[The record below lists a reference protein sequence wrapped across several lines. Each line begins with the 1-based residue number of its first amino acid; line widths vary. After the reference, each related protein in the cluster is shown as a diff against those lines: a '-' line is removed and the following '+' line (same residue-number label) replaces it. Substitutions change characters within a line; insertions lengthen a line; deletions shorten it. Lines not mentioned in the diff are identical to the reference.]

1 MENVA
6 HFKAAIA
13 AIIAILTALWG
24 WFGWLVVLFVG
35 CMAVD
40 YLTGTAA
47 AMHRGEWSS
56 KSARDGIFHKIGS
69 VIVVM
74 VAGAADLLIGTMLGH
89 LPGVVL
95 PFEYTV
101 LLCPLVTVWY
111 TLTELGSIVENAVA
125 LGAPVPAWL
134 TKMLDAA
141 KDAVD
146 KLGEEND

>member
-1 MENVA
+1 MDKVNDFKLAVTAVVA
-6 HFKAAIA
+6 L
-13 AIIAILTALWG
+13 LTSLWG

-74 VAGAADLLIGTMLGH
+74 VAGAADLLIGLQTK
-89 LPGVVL
+89 PGS
-95 PFEYTV
+95 EY
-101 LLCPLVTVWY
+101 
-111 TLTELGSIVENAVA
+111 
-125 LGAPVPAWL
+125 APSL
-134 TKMLDAA
+134 SYCHSYKS
-141 KDAVD
+141 
-146 KLGEEND
+146 

>member
-1 MENVA
+1 MQNVNEM
-6 HFKAAIA
+6 KVAAA
-13 AIIAILTALWG
+13 AGVAVLTALWG

-74 VAGAADLLIGTMLGH
+74 VAGAGNDK
-89 LPGVVL
+89 GVKKNVR
-95 PFEYTV
+95 E
-101 LLCPLVTVWY
+101 
-111 TLTELGSIVENAVA
+111 
-125 LGAPVPAWL
+125 
-134 TKMLDAA
+134 
-141 KDAVD
+141 
-146 KLGEEND
+146 